1 MICRAAVTIR
11 LVAVLVAA
19 ALASCSALPRV
30 PADLQG
36 LLPTPLL
43 LVGEQHDAPEHQA
56 LQRDTVRQLAARG
69 ELSAVVLEMV
79 EQGRDTRG
87 LPADASEARVRDALD
102 WSSDRNSG
110 AWPWAVYGP
119 VVMAAVRAGV
129 PVLGGNLPRAQMRTV
144 MSELSL
150 DTTLPPDAL
159 RRQRE
164 AIRDGHCQ
172 LLPDTQIAPMTRI
185 QLARDRAMAQTAL
198 SSLAPGRTVLLI
210 AGNGH
215 VQRDLG
221 VPRHLP
227 AGQPHRV
234 VIALAGD
241 VVGAAD
247 PAVADRQWVTP
258 PRPPKDHCADM
269 RQQMGR

>member
-19 ALASCSALPRV
+19 ALVSCSALPRAQ
-30 PADLQG
+30 ADLQG

>member
-19 ALASCSALPRV
+19 ALVSCSALPRAQ
-30 PADLQG
+30 ADLQG

-144 MSELSL
+144 MSESSL
-150 DTTLPPDAL
+150 DTTLAPDAL

-164 AIRDGHCQ
+164 AIRDGHCK

>member
-144 MSELSL
+144 MSESSL

-159 RRQRE
+159 QRQRE
-164 AIRDGHCQ
+164 AIRDGHCK